1 MAYKFNSWKPFRF
14 SFRRFLSIANSL
26 CADCWCLFCHCSQC
40 ALDES
45 RTLISVT
52 FFELIWHFHLIFI
65 FFRSRSLRVW
75 SNFAVMVFTKFHAIN
90 LMNLRLL
97 LYQYCISWIG
107 IHSLFSLKHNRI
119 HFKMLA
125 SFLFFMCKRVNRV
138 SFSSE
143 WLYFTKQLP
152 HFTHRFVSL
161 LLSFSTMMLFSISRH
176 ALHLLVYLFTI
187 MACLCRSRQQ
197 FVVTHG
203 LEPVTVFVE
212 MLSNYLLNI
221 EK

>member
-1 MAYKFNSWKPFRF
+1 MLVLSLQSMCTRRKQNAYIRNFLWIDLTF
-14 SFRRFLSIANSL
+14 SFDFYFFSFAFVKSLEQFCCYGFHKIPCDQPDEFAITFVSILHQLNRNSFTLFIETQSNSFQNARVFFIL
-26 CADCWCLFCHCSQC
+26 C
-40 ALDES
+40 
-45 RTLISVT
+45 
-52 FFELIWHFHLIFI
+52 
-65 FFRSRSLRVW
+65 
-75 SNFAVMVFTKFHAIN
+75 
-90 LMNLRLL
+90 
-97 LYQYCISWIG
+97 
-107 IHSLFSLKHNRI
+107 
-119 HFKMLA
+119 
-125 SFLFFMCKRVNRV
+125 MCKRVNRV

-212 MLSNYLLNI
+212 ML
-221 EK
+221 